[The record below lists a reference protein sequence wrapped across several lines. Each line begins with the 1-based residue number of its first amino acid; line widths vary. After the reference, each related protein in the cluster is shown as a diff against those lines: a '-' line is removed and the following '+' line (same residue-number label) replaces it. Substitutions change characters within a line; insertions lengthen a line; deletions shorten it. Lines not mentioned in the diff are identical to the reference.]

1 MIKMLLAS
9 AYVFCIW
16 TTQGQTLTN
25 DERKFVIDML
35 EENSKKFLAD
45 IEKISETQWTFKP
58 AADIWSVA
66 EVSEHITLS
75 EGLLLSIAQRS
86 LKSPPDNEKANA
98 LQGKENAV
106 VERLK
111 DRTQKSQAPESIRPV
126 GKFATK
132 KELIEAFKMAR
143 EKTTNYV
150 KTTNDPL
157 KNHVVPHPLF
167 GDLTPYQWLVMI
179 PAHANRHV
187 AQLEEVKA
195 MKNFPPE

>member
-1 MIKMLLAS
+1 MMKMLLAS

-16 TTQGQTLTN
+16 TTQGQTLTK

-35 EENSKKFLAD
+35 EENSKKFLSD
-45 IEKISETQWTFKP
+45 VEKISETQWNYKP
-58 AADIWSVA
+58 SPDKWSVA
-66 EVSEHITLS
+66 EVAEHITLS
-75 EGLLLSIAQRS
+75 ETLFLSIAQRA
-86 LKSPPDNEKANA
+86 LKSPADSEKANA

-111 DRTQKSQAPESIRPV
+111 DRAQKSQAPESLRPV
-126 GKFATK
+126 GTFATK
-132 KELIEAFKMAR
+132 KELIEAFKIAR

-150 KTTNDPL
+150 KTTHHPL
-157 KNHVVPHPLF
+157 KNHIVSHPLF

-195 MKNFPPE
+195 MKNFPSE